1 MFFFLQMYIQCLEQ
15 NQVLNKYQNNGSSPY
30 HHCRYHSRRRYS
42 QLCGLGH
49 HSRRN
54 MVLTEFLSFLEPQNV
69 TFFGNRVIE
78 DVISQ
83 DEIMQK

>member
-1 MFFFLQMYIQCLEQ
+1 
-15 NQVLNKYQNNGSSPY
+15 
-30 HHCRYHSRRRYS
+30 
-42 QLCGLGH
+42 
-49 HSRRN
+49 

-83 DEIMQK
+83 DEVMQ